1 MKKVYF
7 LLLAIGIGGF
17 AVAQP
22 TIKVAESDKKA
33 TEVKKEKDP
42 HEGHNHGPVTA
53 APNTPVVADVKPAV
67 DMAKPIAEDNF
78 GLAELAYNF
87 GKIPQGKPVTHDF
100 TFTNSGKTELKL
112 DNVQAA
118 CGCTTPVWK
127 AGPYKPGEKAVIT
140 VGYNAAAPGQFSKT
154 VTVTYNNGL
163 SKVITISGEVWQAPA
178 TPAPE
183 NKSVQM
189 LKNGSK

>member
-7 LLLAIGIGGF
+7 LLLAIGLGSF
-17 AVAQP
+17 AMAQP
-22 TIKVAESDKKA
+22 TVKVASESDKKA
-33 TEVKKEKDP
+33 EVKKDP
-42 HEGHNHGPVTA
+42 HEGHNHGPA
-53 APNTPVVADVKPAV
+53 TPATPAVMDAKPAV
-67 DMAKPIAEDNF
+67 DVAKPIAEDNL
-78 GLAELAYNF
+78 GLAETSFNF

-100 TFTNSGKTELKL
+100 VITNTGKTELKL
-112 DNVQAA
+112 DNVQAS

-127 AGPYKPGEKAVIT
+127 AGPYKAGETSLIT
-140 VGYNAAAPGQFSKT
+140 VGYNAASPGQFTKT

-183 NKSVQM
+183 NKSVQV
-189 LKNGSK
+189 LKNGGR